1 MTTSEGMRR
10 AVGLPLRVPR
20 YAGMALIWVYQRTVS
35 PLLGPRCRYYPSC
48 SHYGYTAVERFG
60 LIRGSL
66 LTGWRILRCNPWSVG
81 GIDDVPNKGER
92 LFGGRRRLQAN
103 ERSGRVTPAARQ

>member
-1 MTTSEGMRR
+1 MRWLPR
-10 AVGLPLRVPR
+10 ARRLGGGLLRVPR
-20 YAGMALIWVYQRTVS
+20 YAGMALIWVYQKTIS
-35 PLLGPRCRYYPSC
+35 PFLGPRCRYYPSC

-81 GIDDVPNKGER
+81 GIDDVPNKGDH
-92 LFGGRRRLQAN
+92 LFGRRRTPV
-103 ERSGRVTPAARQ
+103 SDGRGGRIEPAAS